1 MKHFLRHGPWKNFKD
16 YLRFS
21 SGWYNFAWSFS
32 KWDKLGLMPRRGAWV
47 AETTGLLNQH
57 TSNCITGSNPVLS
70 AETVPNFGT
79 VFFFTPC
86 TEITENY
93 IFRKKCNFFSKFIR
107 GTFAEYVFITYICT
121 NDWLFE
127 MLKKNIRFLYGEI
140 GSLLNCRAGQLAPRV
155 RIPSSPPR
163 WKPRGDNDRSNP
175 AGSNTCR
182 IFSFL
187 GYGQNQRGKGS
198 ETGSRV
204 SKSLPKDLTP
214 DQVTICPELS
224 YLQPN
229 MAERIY
235 RDKKRSQ

>member
-155 RIPSSPPR
+155 RIPSSPL
-163 WKPRGDNDRSNP
+163 NDADFLISWERSHILTHP
-175 AGSNTCR
+175 
-182 IFSFL
+182 L
-187 GYGQNQRGKGS
+187 GWGCVFC
-198 ETGSRV
+198 V
-204 SKSLPKDLTP
+204 SHTVWTNNILLR
-214 DQVTICPELS
+214 QWLS
-224 YLQPN
+224 VK
-229 MAERIY
+229 M
-235 RDKKRSQ
+235 